1 MSACAGHCN
10 RYFAANRR
18 FIARAIRPGVNR
30 ALGARSMWGWV
41 MSEFERCVAKLSR
54 SRDHAEGVMALRWA
68 FCALE
73 ALAAERAAER
83 SKPPAWEEE
92 LRARSIRYKA
102 QGNPPF
108 RLVLDG
114 RG

>member
-1 MSACAGHCN
+1 
-10 RYFAANRR
+10 
-18 FIARAIRPGVNR
+18 
-30 ALGARSMWGWV
+30 
-41 MSEFERCVAKLSR
+41 
-54 SRDHAEGVMALRWA
+54 MALRWA